1 LTNQLPK
8 TTVLIPVYNDETT
21 IEEVVLKCIK
31 IIKPEVASLQIV
43 LINDCSPDNSASILK
58 KLADKFKF
66 IDVITHEKNLGY
78 GGTLKSAV
86 LVAKYELCCMIDGDN
101 EYDVAD
107 LLRMLRLH
115 NSYGL
120 IIGFRYKKL
129 YSNYRIFVSYV
140 YNKLIQFF
148 FKINF
153 RDISTGSRVFKK
165 SILSDI
171 NLKSDS
177 SFIGAELTIK
187 AMYNGIAIGELGLQT
202 FPSEFRSGASVKLIN
217 ILKTIIDML
226 RVRREIFSDS
236 YQLPSDR
243 QR

>member
-1 LTNQLPK
+1 MNELPK
-8 TTVLIPVYNDETT
+8 TTVLIPVYNDATT
-21 IEEVVLKCIK
+21 IEEVVHRCIS
-31 IIKPEVASLQIV
+31 IIKPEVVSLQIV
-43 LINDCSPDNSASILK
+43 LINDCSPDNSSSILK
-58 KLADKFKF
+58 KLADKFEF

-78 GGTLKSAV
+78 GGTLKSGV

-107 LLRMLRLH
+107 LLRMLKLH
-115 NSYGL
+115 TSYGL

-140 YNKLIQFF
+140 YNKLVQFF
-148 FKINF
+148 FKTKF

-165 SILSDI
+165 SLLSGID
-171 NLKSDS
+171 LKSDS
-177 SFIGAELTIK
+177 SFIGAELTVK
-187 AMYNGIAIGELGLQT
+187 AMYNGVAIGEVGLQT
-202 FPSEFRSGASVKLIN
+202 FPSEFRRGASVKLTN
-217 ILKTIIDML
+217 IIKTFKDML